1 MFTDLNKNVVKPSKS
16 LNILFD
22 HRDPMAEAVK
32 AAVDQVE
39 VFKGLVDKDAQSL
52 SVRSQYLFT
61 LTAIYDATDEL
72 LSYRK
77 GEDIPPKEMVAE
89 VVEFWNVVATCVPD
103 WARVK
108 AGKISSQD
116 MRGAKIS
123 AHSVVLRA
131 IGGIGAELKKVLP
144 RGDQGWKSS
153 LAALRDIDWRKD
165 NQEWESV
172 CIVANSVVSNRQARV
187 ATKAHIKQ
195 KLGMELSDVERAS
208 IGAVAVETT

>member
-1 MFTDLNKNVVKPSKS
+1 
-16 LNILFD
+16 
-22 HRDPMAEAVK
+22 
-32 AAVDQVE
+32 
-39 VFKGLVDKDAQSL
+39 
-52 SVRSQYLFT
+52 
-61 LTAIYDATDEL
+61 
-72 LSYRK
+72 
-77 GEDIPPKEMVAE
+77 MVAE
-89 VVEFWNVVATCVPD
+89 VVEFWNVVAGCVPD
-103 WARVK
+103 WAKVK

-116 MRGAKIS
+116 MRGTKIS

-195 KLGMELSDVERAS
+195 KLGMELSDVERAA
-208 IGAVAVETT
+208 IGAVTLETA